1 MKKRIFTTFSL
12 LDCGAASAQSSVTLF
27 GVIDAGIA
35 RISASGAHSIGLAS
49 GGSSTSRLGFRGTED
64 LGGGLAASFWL
75 EGQLNN
81 DTGSGAT
88 QTDAYDFAR
97 RSTVSLSGGFGEV
110 RIGRDYVA
118 TYLNMNRFDTFGQ
131 RGIGGVENTGPSR
144 GGVSGYSR
152 ASNSIAYFLPE
163 SLGGLY
169 GSVQYAFGER
179 VSPKAVIANAAGI
192 SSNATNATTT
202 HTGDYYGGRVGYANG
217 AFDVSAS
224 YGVFQ
229 DGVRT
234 VRTSFFAEDYKIGN
248 LGASYDF
255 GFIKPR
261 FLYQVER
268 ISGRGTIPDFKFET
282 LAIGATAPVG
292 SVGQLR
298 VQVTRYN
305 QANTSD
311 DFIKYSLGYL
321 HFLSK
326 RTQLY
331 ADIARLNNKGA
342 SAVALS
348 NMSSSVASPKPNA
361 GGHSTGYI
369 VGIRHAF

>member
-1 MKKRIFTTFSL
+1 MKKRVFTTISL
-12 LDCGAASAQSSVTLF
+12 LACGAAAAQSSVTLF
-27 GVIDAGIA
+27 GTIDAGIA
-35 RISASGAHSIGLAS
+35 RISTSGAHSIGLAS

-88 QTDAYDFAR
+88 QTTGYDFAR
-97 RSTVSLSGGFGEV
+97 RSTVSLSGGFGELRV
-110 RIGRDYVA
+110 GRDYAA
-118 TYLNMNRFDTFGQ
+118 TYLNMNQFDTFGQ
-131 RGIGGVENTGPSR
+131 RGVGSVENAGSVR
-144 GGVSGYSR
+144 GGVASYSR
-152 ASNSIAYFLPE
+152 ASNGIAYFFPN
-163 SLGGLY
+163 SLGGVY
-169 GSVQYAFGER
+169 GSVQYAFGEQ
-179 VSPKAVIANAAGI
+179 VSPKAVTTNVLGI
-192 SSNATNATTT
+192 STSATNASTI
-202 HTGDYYGGRVGYANG
+202 HTGGYYGGRVGYASG
-217 AFDVSAS
+217 PFDVSAS

-234 VRTSFFAEDYKIGN
+234 VRTSFYAADYKIAN

-255 GFIKPR
+255 GFVKPR
-261 FLYQVER
+261 VLYQVER
-268 ISGRGTIPDFKFET
+268 ISGRGTIADFKFET
-282 LAIGATAPVG
+282 LAIGVTAPVG

-298 VQVTRYN
+298 AQMARYN

-331 ADIARLNNKGA
+331 VDIARLNNKGA
-342 SAVALS
+342 STVALT
-348 NMSSSVASPKPNA
+348 NMSSSVASPTPNA

-369 VGIRHAF
+369 VGIKHMF